1 MTSSRISILP
11 SCPRRER
18 PNIVPSRSV
27 CRQLF
32 GPVNHEEV
40 KAVLLREK
48 KKLCDENTQTWNFDF
63 ENGIPLVGRYVWE
76 RICTR
81 LTKDRPVSSFPDR
94 VSETET
100 NERLG
105 FSPPSAE
112 ITTVATTT
120 TSPDMSDSRISND
133 MECESLESA
142 KCDRAKPLRSLR
154 KRKSSGKITGKS
166 GCSIYFGELTF
177 VTHSTLFNVRH
188 VALRFSSLACD
199 LYLAV
204 A

>member
-1 MTSSRISILP
+1 MTASRISILP

-32 GPVNHEEV
+32 GPVNHEQV
-40 KAVLLREK
+40 KADLLRERR
-48 KKLCDENTQTWNFDF
+48 KLCDENTQTWNFDF

-81 LTKDRPVSSFPDR
+81 LTKDRPVSSFPDLA
-94 VSETET
+94 SETGSS
-100 NERLG
+100 ERLG
-105 FSPPSAE
+105 LNLPSAE

-120 TSPDMSDSRISND
+120 SPGMSDSTISND
-133 MECESLESA
+133 VECESLESA
-142 KCDRAKPLRSLR
+142 KCDRAKPLRCLR

-166 GCSIYFGELTF
+166 GCSICFRELTF
-177 VTHSTLFNVRH
+177 VTHSMVFNVRH
-188 VALRFSSLACD
+188 VALLFSSLACD